1 MPGMNLI
8 SPEFLCF
15 FLLVLGLHWSLP
27 RRFRV
32 PLLVLAS
39 YFFYAWWDWRCAG
52 LLFAMTA
59 ASYLLG
65 RKVLGAG
72 DPRARRAWVA
82 AAVVLHVGVLAF
94 FKLSALGADSV
105 DVLRERGAAA
115 IALPLGIS
123 YYTFQCLGYVLDVA
137 RGVPAAGSFLPY
149 CLFVGFFAQITAGP
163 VGRARALLPQIE
175 GGRDFDRARFLEGL
189 HLIYWGL
196 FQKVFVADN
205 LAPVVVTVFDLSAA
219 DSGLSALLGIY
230 AFTFQ
235 LYGDFAGYSNMARG
249 MGKCLGLDLAENFR
263 LPFFAQDMQEHWKR
277 WHVSL
282 SEWFADFVYRP
293 LVDLPVGYYKFFAA
307 PLLTLLVMGL
317 WHRFSVQMAVLGLNY
332 GFWIAL
338 TIFIKL
344 WALRRD
350 FELRGWAA
358 AALPWANRF
367 LTLHLVCGGFVLLRA
382 HSLGQAAALAA
393 SVFSAPR
400 PTPQALDLAGRL
412 LFFAC
417 PLMLAEAVE
426 YARGGAGSLHR
437 LRPAAR
443 GLLYAG
449 VGFLLLRYG
458 RFNAESFFY
467 SKF

>member
-1 MPGMNLI
+1 MNLI

-15 FLLVLGLHWSLP
+15 FLIVLGLHWSLP
-27 RRFRV
+27 SRWRV
-32 PLLVLAS
+32 PLLLLAS
-39 YFFYAWWDWRCAG
+39 YFFYAWRDWLALG
-52 LLFAMTA
+52 LLLAMTA

-65 RKVLGAG
+65 RRVSAAATPL
-72 DPRARRAWVA
+72 ARRAWIA
-82 AAVVLHVGVLAF
+82 AAVVLHAGALAYY
-94 FKLSALGADSV
+94 KLSALGADSV
-105 DVLRERGAAA
+105 DVLRDGGAAA
-115 IALPLGIS
+115 LALPLGLS
-123 YYTFQCLGYVLDVA
+123 YFTFQCLGYVLDVA
-137 RGVPAAGSFLPY
+137 RGVPAAGGFLSY
-149 CLFVGFFAQITAGP
+149 CLFAGFFAQITAGP
-163 VGRARALLPQIE
+163 VGRARGLLPQIE
-175 GGRDFDRARFLEGL
+175 NPRPFDRGRFFEGC

-219 DSGLSALLGIY
+219 DSGASVLLGIY

-307 PLLTLLVMGL
+307 PLLTLLIMGL
-317 WHRFSVQMAVLGLNY
+317 WHKFSLQMAVLGLNY

-338 TIFIKL
+338 TIFVKL

-350 FELRGWAA
+350 YAPPAWAA

-367 LTLHLVCGGFVLLRA
+367 LTLHLVCAGFVLLRA
-382 HSLGQAAALAA
+382 HSLGQAASLAA
-393 SVFSAPR
+393 SVFGDPR
-400 PTPQALDLAGRL
+400 ATPQALDLAGRL
-412 LFFAC
+412 LFFAG

-426 YARGGAGSLHR
+426 YNRGGAGSLHR

-449 VGFLLLRYG
+449 IGFLLLRHG
-458 RFNAESFFY
+458 RFGAESFFY